1 MELQGN
7 PSIVTFYLKKKEF
20 FFRNFGGL
28 SSGRMKESEGEI
40 NKEEL

>member
-7 PSIVTFYLKKKEF
+7 FLIVIFYLKKKEF
-20 FFRNFGGL
+20 FFRNFGGF
-28 SSGRMKESEGEI
+28 SFGRMKESEGEI